1 MMLAAVLL
9 RLASSEKA
17 QMMPAERNILVKWSD
32 MAEVGG
38 WMGTREAV
46 LIPRFGFGSRRV

>member
-9 RLASSEKA
+9 RLASSETA
-17 QMMPAERNILVKWSD
+17 QMMPAERNIVVKWSD

-38 WMGTREAV
+38 GMGTREAV

>member
-9 RLASSEKA
+9 RLASSETA
-17 QMMPAERNILVKWSD
+17 QMMPAERTILVKWSD

-38 WMGTREAV
+38 WMGRREAV